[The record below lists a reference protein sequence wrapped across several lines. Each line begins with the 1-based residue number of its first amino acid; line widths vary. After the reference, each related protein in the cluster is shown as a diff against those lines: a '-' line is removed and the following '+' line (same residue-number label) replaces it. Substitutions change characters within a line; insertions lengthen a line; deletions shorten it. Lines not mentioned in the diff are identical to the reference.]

1 MNNDIERVLY
11 STEEI
16 NAAED
21 RLSKQI
27 NADYA
32 DKKPLVVS
40 VLTGAA
46 PFSVDMFKKMT
57 CYAQLDFIDVSSY
70 YGGTESTGTI
80 KLIHDLKA
88 DLEGQDVLI
97 IEDIVDTGRTL
108 RYLVDLLGERGANS
122 VKVCTLLDKP
132 EGRKVEIEADYVGF
146 VVPNEFLVGYGLDYQ
161 GYYRNLPYVGILKP
175 SVYSK

>member
-21 RLSKQI
+21 RLAKQI

-57 CYAQLDFIDVSSY
+57 C
-70 YGGTESTGTI
+70 
-80 KLIHDLKA
+80 
-88 DLEGQDVLI
+88 
-97 IEDIVDTGRTL
+97 
-108 RYLVDLLGERGANS
+108 
-122 VKVCTLLDKP
+122 
-132 EGRKVEIEADYVGF
+132 
-146 VVPNEFLVGYGLDYQ
+146 
-161 GYYRNLPYVGILKP
+161 
-175 SVYSK
+175 

>member
-11 STEEI
+11 STEDI

-21 RLSKQI
+21 RLAKQI

-32 DKKPLVVS
+32 DKK
-40 VLTGAA
+40 
-46 PFSVDMFKKMT
+46 
-57 CYAQLDFIDVSSY
+57 QLDFIDVSSY

-88 DLEGQDVLI
+88 DLKGQDVLI
-97 IEDIVDTGRTL
+97 MEDIVDTGRTL